1 MVASSSSALPVSI
14 ALLVGAGRRLAAAA
28 AIISVRVEFKGDL
41 CFGYF
46 SICFALIAS
55 CYLCRFLF
63 FFR

>member
-14 ALLVGAGRRLAAAA
+14 ALLGGAGRRLAAAA

-46 SICFALIAS
+46 SRRLQGLRS
-55 CYLCRFLF
+55 CNQ
-63 FFR
+63 